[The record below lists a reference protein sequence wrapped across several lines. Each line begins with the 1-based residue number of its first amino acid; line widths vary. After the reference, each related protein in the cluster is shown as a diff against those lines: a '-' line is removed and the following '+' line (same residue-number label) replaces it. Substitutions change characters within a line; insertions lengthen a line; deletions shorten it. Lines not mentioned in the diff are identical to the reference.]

1 MNSRCFVLMAVM
13 ATLSCGGSLGQE
25 AAPRKDSDV
34 AKLKQDIEQLKAENA
49 KLREENRLL
58 RQLVANAAPTEAT
71 VNRQPQA
78 PDQTQPAPDKTVKAA
93 AGPADEVDT
102 GYWLTTSSHKRH
114 NKTCRFYKTSRG
126 RPCKPDEGIPC
137 KICGG

>member
-1 MNSRCFVLMAVM
+1 MKGRCLIAVVMMVLCSGV
-13 ATLSCGGSLGQE
+13 SFGQGT
-25 AAPRKDSDV
+25 APGTDSDV
-34 AKLKQDIEQLKAENA
+34 AKLKQDIAQLKAENA
-49 KLREENRLL
+49 KLREENRVL
-58 RQLVANAAPTEAT
+58 RQLVANPASTDATVPPAVQPTE
-71 VNRQPQA
+71 R
-78 PDQTQPAPDKTVKAA
+78 TQPAPEKTVKPV

-114 NKTCRFYKTSRG
+114 NKTCRFYKASRG

>member
-1 MNSRCFVLMAVM
+1 MKGRCLILMAVV
-13 ATLSCGGSLGQE
+13 TLFLNGSFGQE
-25 AAPRKDSDV
+25 ATGVTDPGV
-34 AKLKQDIEQLKAENA
+34 AKLKQDIAQLKAENA

-58 RQLVANAAPTEAT
+58 RQLVASQAPAEAT
-71 VNRQPQA
+71 VTPA
-78 PDQTQPAPDKTVKAA
+78 AQPAERTLPVPEKTAKPV

-114 NKTCRFYKTSRG
+114 NKTCRFYKASKG